1 MPIIENSCYMPPS
14 LLSKSAH
21 YATIIPGL
29 YRKYP
34 SYSTVRER
42 LELTDGDFLD
52 IDWREQYTSEGA
64 SDLRKLLI
72 LSHGLE
78 GSSDR
83 PYITATADYFY
94 QRGYSTLAWN
104 QRGCSGEINR
114 NLRFYHHGVYDDLSA
129 VIEHALAKGYEA
141 LYLIGFSMGAAVS
154 FNYLG
159 HVHGAQLVPDVRIK
173 GAVGI
178 SIPFDIAESARI
190 IHQGFNRV
198 YVRNFLGTLKA
209 KVLAKATQF
218 QAMAN
223 LDKLESTRSFT
234 EFDNYYTAP
243 LHGFKDGADYYHR
256 VSPLRVL
263 SYIKV
268 PALAIN
274 ALNDPMLGQSC
285 NPYEI
290 AEKHPDFYLENPKY
304 GGHCGFPLKGSP
316 YSWAEIRAF
325 EFLNSL

>member
-1 MPIIENSCYMPPS
+1 MPIIENSTYKAS
-14 LLSKSAH
+14 TLRDKSAH

-29 YRKYP
+29 YRQYP
-34 SYSTVRER
+34 HYSIMPER

-52 IDWREQYTSEGA
+52 LDWREQEASEGEA
-64 SDLRKLLI
+64 GQRKLLI

-94 QRGYSTLAWN
+94 ERGYSTLAWN

-141 LYLIGFSMGAAVS
+141 IYLIGFSMGAAVS

-159 HVHGAQLVPDVRIK
+159 HVHGVQKVPDTRIK

-198 YVRNFLGTLKA
+198 YVRNFLGTLKT
-209 KVLAKATQF
+209 KVLAKAAQF
-218 QAMAN
+218 PAMEN
-223 LDKLESTRSFT
+223 LDKLENIRSFT
-234 EFDNYYTAP
+234 AFDNYYTGP
-243 LHGFKDGADYYHR
+243 LHGFKDGADYYYQ
-256 VSPLRVL
+256 VSPLRIL
-263 SYIKV
+263 SRIKV

-274 ALNDPMLGQSC
+274 ALNDPMLGKGY
-285 NPYEI
+285 PYEL
-290 AEKHPDFYLENPKY
+290 AKDHPYLYLETPKY
-304 GGHCGFPLKGSP
+304 GGHCGFPLKNSP
-316 YSWAEIRAF
+316 YSWAEMRAF
-325 EFLNSL
+325 AFLNRL